1 MANRFKDLFK
11 TLISN
16 DKYDNETITKLS
28 RRLQSCIKREE
39 EQIDDNLYLK
49 VSDFEDSEKM
59 NIMLYS
65 IIDLPHGQKVKNER
79 NITDEEF
86 LDFLNDLIAE
96 EEKRKTGN
104 SGLKV

>member
-1 MANRFKDLFK
+1 
-11 TLISN
+11 
-16 DKYDNETITKLS
+16 
-28 RRLQSCIKREE
+28 
-39 EQIDDNLYLK
+39 
-49 VSDFEDSEKM
+49 
-59 NIMLYS
+59 MLYS

-104 SGLKV
+104 SRLKV